1 MGAVQSL
8 LIFLSRKKSQDVQNL
23 EELNPLIPK
32 VVARDEPMKEED
44 LPFHILFNFAV

>member
-32 VVARDEPMKEED
+32 VVARDEPMKED